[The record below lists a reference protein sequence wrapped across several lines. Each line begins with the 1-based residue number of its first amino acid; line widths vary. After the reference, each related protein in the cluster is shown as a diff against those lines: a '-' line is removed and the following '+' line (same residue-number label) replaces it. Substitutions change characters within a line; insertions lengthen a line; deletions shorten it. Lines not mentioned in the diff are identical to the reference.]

1 MDEQRPHNEVSE
13 SAAADVADTLQ
24 GQTIIRHEEELRVQR
39 RVEEAGAVHAR
50 KRLETHRV
58 EELVP
63 RGVEAAEVER
73 TGPNENDS
81 GEVET
86 LSDGSIS
93 VPVFEEEVVVTKRT
107 IVRERVVIRRDLV
120 TERHAVETEL
130 LKEQVEM
137 ETDPG
142 LEAADDTAGGV
153 RR

>member
-1 MDEQRPHNEVSE
+1 M
-13 SAAADVADTLQ
+13 
-24 GQTIIRHEEELRVQR
+24 
-39 RVEEAGAVHAR
+39 
-50 KRLETHRV
+50 
-58 EELVP
+58 P
-63 RGVEAAEVER
+63 RGVEAAEIER

-86 LSDGSIS
+86 LSDGSVS

-107 IVRERVVIRRDLV
+107 VVRERVVIRRDLV

-142 LEAADDTAGGV
+142 LESADDSPRGV